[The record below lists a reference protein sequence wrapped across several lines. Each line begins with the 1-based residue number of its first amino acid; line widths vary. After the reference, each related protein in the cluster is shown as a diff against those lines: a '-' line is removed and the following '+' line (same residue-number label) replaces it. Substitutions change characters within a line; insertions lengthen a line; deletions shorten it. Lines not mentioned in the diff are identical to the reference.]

1 MAYSKKVQG
10 HRQTFED
17 HAAERKRK
25 IASRKAAAKK
35 ANSSGKWKKDINKYD
50 YSGAWS
56 EKFDT
61 TDLKRLR
68 KAGYNDNQISKFVA
82 GLGTDQVQ
90 ENIRRN
96 HKRIAGKH
104 AIKDMAKG
112 SKITDYD
119 SGVGF
124 NMSDIKSLQRQG
136 FSDKEIAKYAHSQ
149 VHTAGKSHGNPVSK
163 FMADQGYLDYD
174 YGAWKNAKSKAQ
186 AQQAKPKPSNN
197 ATVDNKTPN
206 NSQNQSDVTTPGFP
220 DPQPGK
226 KNPYVSNKQE
236 QNVQQDNDINT
247 TINGDNNKVFN
258 EQDNSIRQYG
268 GDNRSLVIGGGPDS
282 SRNSRGKYY
291 TDADKA
297 ITMGTLGGFYAPD
310 NSPAAQAKFT
320 DLNQTLNRDAQKKY
334 SNVGVTTAEKYA
346 GFRGGDTNIQGLQ
359 KRIDQNDQYFRD
371 LSTIQEVKTYGDRAA
386 KTKYPTFQFGDPIQ
400 EVKSNASSI
409 ASGYKKDINDM

>member
-17 HAAERKRK
+17 HAAQRKRN
-25 IASRKAAAKK
+25 IAARKAAAKK
-35 ANSSGKWKKDINKYD
+35 ANSSGKWKKDISKYD

-56 EKFDT
+56 SKFDG
-61 TDLKRLR
+61 TDLRRLR
-68 KAGYNDNQISKFVA
+68 KGGYNDKQISKF
-82 GLGTDQVQ
+82 LSSLSEDQIS
-90 ENIRRN
+90 EGIRRN
-96 HKRIAGKH
+96 HHGVAGKH
-104 AIKDMAKG
+104 SIAHMKKG

-119 SGVGF
+119 SGKNFGMADVR
-124 NMSDIKSLQRQG
+124 SLQAQG
-136 FSDKEIAKYAHSQ
+136 FSDKEIAKYANSQ
-149 VHTAGKSHGNPVSK
+149 VHNAGKSHGNPMSK

-174 YGAWKNAKSKAQ
+174 HGAWKNAKSKAQ
-186 AQQAKPKPSNN
+186 AQKDKSSNN
-197 ATVDNKTPN
+197 TTVDNKTPN
-206 NSQNQSDVTTPGFP
+206 NSQNQSDVTMPGFP

-236 QNVQQDNDINT
+236 QNVTQDNDITT

-282 SRNSRGKYY
+282 GRNSRGKYY

-346 GFRGGDTNIQGLQ
+346 GFRGGNTNIQGLQ

-386 KTKYPTFQFGDPIQ
+386 KTKYPTFQFGDPIE
-400 EVKSNASSI
+400 EVKSNAADI
-409 ASGYKKDINDM
+409 ASGYKKDIDNI

>member
-17 HAAERKRK
+17 HAAQRKRK

-35 ANSSGKWKKDINKYD
+35 ANSSGKWKKDISKYD

-56 EKFDT
+56 KQFDT
-61 TDLKRLR
+61 TDLKRLK
-68 KAGYNDNQISKFVA
+68 KAGYNDKQIRGFLNS
-82 GLGTDQVQ
+82 LSEDQIQ
-90 ENIRRN
+90 EGVRRN
-96 HKRIAGKH
+96 HRNVAGKH
-104 AIKDMAKG
+104 SIAQMKKG

-119 SGVGF
+119 SGSNFGMADVR
-124 NMSDIKSLQRQG
+124 SLRSQG
-136 FSDKEIAKYAHSQ
+136 FSDKEIAKYARTQ
-149 VHTAGKSHGNPVSK
+149 VSAGKGHGNPMSK

-174 YGAWKNAKSKAQ
+174 HGSWKNAKSKAQ
-186 AQQAKPKPSNN
+186 AQKAKPKPTNN
-197 ATVDNKTPN
+197 VTVDNKTPN
-206 NSQNQSDVTTPGFP
+206 NSQKQSDVTTPGFP
-220 DPQPGK
+220 DPQPG

-236 QNVQQDNDINT
+236 QNVQQDNDITT

-268 GDNRSLVIGGGPDS
+268 GDNRSLVIGGGPDAG
-282 SRNSRGKYY
+282 RNSRGKYY

-371 LSTIQEVKTYGDRAA
+371 LSTLQEVKTYGDRAA
-386 KTKYPTFQFGDPIQ
+386 KTKYPKFEFGAPIE
-400 EVKSNASSI
+400 EVKSNAGSI
-409 ASGYKKDINDM
+409 ASGYKSSINNM